1 MYWVLPYM
9 QEGAADIWKENMLED
24 LEIGIWEFEIV
35 GEILK
40 EIKKKFGRG
49 DDKSKNVAK
58 SKQVEQEIRI
68 MEEYMQEF
76 R

>member
-1 MYWVLPYM
+1 M
-9 QEGAADIWKENMLED
+9 
-24 LEIGIWEFEIV
+24 V

-40 EIKKKFGRG
+40 EIKKKFGGG

-58 SKQVEQEIRI
+58 SKQVEQESKII
-68 MEEYMQEF
+68 KEYIPEF

>member
-1 MYWVLPYM
+1 M
-9 QEGAADIWKENMLED
+9 
-24 LEIGIWEFEIV
+24 
-35 GEILK
+35 K

>member
-1 MYWVLPYM
+1 M

-40 EIKKKFGRG
+40 EIKKEFGRR

-58 SKQVEQEIRI
+58 SKQVEQESRI

>member
-1 MYWVLPYM
+1 M
-9 QEGAADIWKENMLED
+9 
-24 LEIGIWEFEIV
+24 
-35 GEILK
+35 K
-40 EIKKKFGRG
+40 EIKKEFGRG

>member
-1 MYWVLPYM
+1 
-9 QEGAADIWKENMLED
+9 
-24 LEIGIWEFEIV
+24 
-35 GEILK
+35 LK
-40 EIKKKFGRG
+40 EIKKEFGRR

-58 SKQVEQEIRI
+58 SKQVEQESRI